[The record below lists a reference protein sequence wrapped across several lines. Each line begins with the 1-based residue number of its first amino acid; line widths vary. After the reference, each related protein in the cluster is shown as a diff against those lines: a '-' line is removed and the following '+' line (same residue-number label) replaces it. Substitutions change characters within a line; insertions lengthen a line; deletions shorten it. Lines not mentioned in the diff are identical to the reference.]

1 MIGWRQVGAIV
12 SANPPSGQVL
22 LTLDDA
28 RRLKEERDEIAREYE
43 ALGRR
48 LDRLNKQVEALAL
61 FLPAHVHDRLFES
74 AKESGRPR
82 KWAPTIF
89 RMLEDAGHGL
99 AAVDIKE
106 GLKGTE
112 LEAEIGPHGNS
123 LYNALSKM
131 VLKGE
136 LSRVSAYYCLPGQS
150 PPANAANKPGARQ
163 IDLDVV
169 RVLSSKPSGL
179 KSMEIV
185 QEILRAQMPSSS
197 GMQKSTG
204 GFYKAL
210 SLLVAAG
217 KVTKQGHLYRLPPNE
232 NEPSDGGTSDGSDAG
247 SDDDGRPRA
256 LRLV

>member
-1 MIGWRQVGAIV
+1 M
-12 SANPPSGQVL
+12 STNPPSGQVL

-28 RRLKEERDEIAREYE
+28 RRLKEERDAVAREYE
-43 ALGRR
+43 ALGQR

-61 FLPAHVHDRLFES
+61 FLPAHVHERLFEPTQ
-74 AKESGRPR
+74 EGGRPR
-82 KWAPTIF
+82 KWAPVIF

-99 AAVDIKE
+99 TTSDIKE
-106 GLKGTE
+106 GLKGTD
-112 LEAEIGPHGNS
+112 LETEIGPHGNS

-131 VLKGE
+131 TLKGE
-136 LSRVSAYYCLPGQS
+136 LLRERSYYCLPGQQ
-150 PPANAANKPGARQ
+150 PPANASGRPGARQ

-217 KVTKQGHLYRLPPNE
+217 KVTKQGHLYKLPHHE
-232 NEPSDGGTSDGSDAG
+232 NEPSDGGASDGSDAG
-247 SDDDGRPRA
+247 SDDERPRT